1 MKTLGTAF
9 KQVYGEALK
18 EYGFKKIKGKYP
30 YFVRLIGDEI
40 VHVITYKEEWCIG
53 TNYKAFVVLGG
64 VATIYRKILT
74 FEESPKNNEEWLI
87 SNAGVYC
94 KLHPFSDDEEYIK
107 KIMKFEYENRNE
119 DSLMETIKYSWNIT
133 EKNILCALNETK
145 SLKSCTKFFN
155 KFKPNL
161 TKVYAD
167 EKYVK
172 KWSGGKYNEGL
183 LNVKVYGSVGYNEYV
198 EDMRNIFD
206 KYNENE
212 MYLIKTGISG
222 LTIEDYKNN
231 FNMREERLNELLKS
245 YEKLV
250 NDSQWQIK
258 VEEELE
264 YRKKANQAILQNF
277 GLKL

>member
-30 YFVRLIGDEI
+30 YYVRLIGDEI

-107 KIMKFEYENRNE
+107 RLRIRKAKLEGNKKLPRNRGQKH
-119 DSLMETIKYSWNIT
+119 S
-133 EKNILCALNETK
+133 
-145 SLKSCTKFFN
+145 
-155 KFKPNL
+155 
-161 TKVYAD
+161 TKVLS
-167 EKYVK
+167 K
-172 KWSGGKYNEGL
+172 KG
-183 LNVKVYGSVGYNEYV
+183 
-198 EDMRNIFD
+198 RI
-206 KYNENE
+206 
-212 MYLIKTGISG
+212 
-222 LTIEDYKNN
+222 
-231 FNMREERLNELLKS
+231 
-245 YEKLV
+245 
-250 NDSQWQIK
+250 
-258 VEEELE
+258 
-264 YRKKANQAILQNF
+264 
-277 GLKL
+277 